1 MDRKRYLNE
10 MGIKEASRTV
20 RRRLEMHAIRNNM
33 GKEKKYEYRE
43 RVTSE
48 HLIECRRRKV
58 KEEEKIKVEW
68 LRETDN
74 IKKVSMVNE
83 FMEKK
88 IEERKLEGEK
98 K

>member
-20 RRRLEMHAIRNNM
+20 RRRLEMYDIGNNL
-33 GKEKKYEYRE
+33 GKERKCECGEKE
-43 RVTSE
+43 TSE

-74 IKKVSMVNE
+74 IKKV
-83 FMEKK
+83 
-88 IEERKLEGEK
+88 
-98 K
+98 